1 MKNREIHLKSRPQ
14 GVPTREN
21 FELVEVSPPT
31 PGDGEILVR
40 NEWMSVDPYMR
51 GRMREGKS
59 YVQPFQLGK
68 PLEGGCIGKVLQSNH
83 ADYAEG
89 DYVLGELGWRDLW
102 VSAGRSV
109 VKIDPEAAPVQSFLG
124 PLGMTGMTAYVGLM
138 KIGELR
144 EGDRVFVS
152 AASGAV
158 GSMVC
163 QIAKLKGCHVV
174 GSAGSRE
181 KIEWRDEKAGVDAAF
196 NYHDVDD
203 VAAQLHQSFPD
214 GIDLYFDNVGGDH
227 LEGAIE
233 NMNDHG
239 RIVCCGMIST
249 YNEETP
255 PPGPRNLF
263 LVIGKRLRMQG
274 FIVRDHMD
282 VNNEFQQAM
291 GDWIRKGDVV
301 WEETVTEGLEN
312 APEAFINL
320 FHGDKLGK
328 SLVKIA

>member
-21 FELVEVSPPT
+21 FELVEASSPT

-59 YVQPFQLGK
+59 YVPPFQLGK
-68 PLEGGCIGKVLQSNH
+68 PLEGGCIGRVLQSNH

-89 DYVLGELGWRDLW
+89 DYVLGEFGWRDLW
-102 VSAGRSV
+102 VSHGRGV

-174 GSAGSRE
+174 GSAGSSE
-181 KIEWRDEKAGVDAAF
+181 KIEWLKEKAGIDTAF

-203 VAAQLHQSFPD
+203 VAAQLHESFPD

-263 LVIGKRLRMQG
+263 FVIGKRLRMQG

-282 VNNEFQQAM
+282 VSDEFQQAM
-291 GDWIRKGDVV
+291 GDWIRKGDVG
-301 WEETVTEGLEN
+301 WEETVTEGLQN